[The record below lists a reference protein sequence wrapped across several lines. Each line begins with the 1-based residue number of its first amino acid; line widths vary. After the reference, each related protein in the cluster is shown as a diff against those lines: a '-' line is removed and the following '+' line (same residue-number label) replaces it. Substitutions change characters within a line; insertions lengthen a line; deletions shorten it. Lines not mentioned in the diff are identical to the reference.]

1 MSFTTQQRQ
10 HWMSVLAHAPT
21 AELLRLSDATVK
33 EFSFE
38 IIRAPEIGLAQV
50 RARMGNTG
58 EQFNLGDMTLTRC
71 VVRSS
76 LNTVGYGYIGG
87 RNKAHAQRAAELDAL
102 LQDPQLGEV
111 LMERVIS
118 PMEAIESKER
128 AKRQQQVDATRVEF
142 FTLVRGED

>member
-118 PMEAIESKER
+118 PMEAIERKER
-128 AKRQQQVDATRVEF
+128 AQRQQQVDATRVEF